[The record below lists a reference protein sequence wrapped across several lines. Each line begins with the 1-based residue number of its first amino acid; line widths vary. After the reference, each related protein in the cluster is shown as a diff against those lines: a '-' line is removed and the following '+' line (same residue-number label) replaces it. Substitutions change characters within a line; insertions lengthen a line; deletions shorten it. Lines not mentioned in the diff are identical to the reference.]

1 MNENRPCK
9 KELLE
14 WINIVSFAVDDV
26 KLFLDT
32 HPNCP
37 EALEFFDEFKKQ
49 RVQALKEYAKY
60 YGPLTLDTANTP
72 MDCWKWIN
80 EPWPWQ
86 EGGNVTLFLIL
97 DILPYSCLGHG
108 RKEDVNLCGIMK
120 NGYNTLLKLL
130 RQIRRLLRL
139 SYHSSVD
146 RIVRTYKVKWMWFL
160 PIQNVLSYISLTAI
174 SCSNPA

>member
-60 YGPLTLDTANTP
+60 YGPLTVDTAVP
-72 MDCWKWIN
+72 
-80 EPWPWQ
+80 
-86 EGGNVTLFLIL
+86 
-97 DILPYSCLGHG
+97 SCVFH
-108 RKEDVNLCGIMK
+108 NS
-120 NGYNTLLKLL
+120 T
-130 RQIRRLLRL
+130 
-139 SYHSSVD
+139 
-146 RIVRTYKVKWMWFL
+146 
-160 PIQNVLSYISLTAI
+160 
-174 SCSNPA
+174 

>member
-32 HPNCP
+32 HPNCT

-60 YGPLTLDTANTP
+60 YGPLTLDTGNYT
-72 MDCWKWIN
+72 DGLLENGIN
-80 EPWPWQ
+80 DP
-86 EGGNVTLFLIL
+86 
-97 DILPYSCLGHG
+97 SGHG
-108 RKEDVNLCGIMK
+108 RKGD
-120 NGYNTLLKLL
+120 
-130 RQIRRLLRL
+130 
-139 SYHSSVD
+139 
-146 RIVRTYKVKWMWFL
+146 
-160 PIQNVLSYISLTAI
+160 A
-174 SCSNPA
+174 